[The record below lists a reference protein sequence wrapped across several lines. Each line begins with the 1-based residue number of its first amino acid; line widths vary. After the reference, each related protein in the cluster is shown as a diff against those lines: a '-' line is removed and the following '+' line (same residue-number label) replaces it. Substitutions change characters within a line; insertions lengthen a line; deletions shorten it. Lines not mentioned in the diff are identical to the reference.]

1 MTKTLILF
9 LLLVLTAGTKNIE
22 AQCDLYK
29 RALINSEVIFES
41 DHRDRRSNPERRINN
56 MAISDGGSFFAALE
70 KNSINIYETQT
81 GSLISS
87 YEMPEKVQNSTVLST
102 KDVMISSNRYIF
114 AIYNGGYGV
123 AIDLLT
129 GRRQEFE
136 TPHSGNN
143 DWMFGWYAY
152 VLPGDSILLGNRSV
166 SGSWL
171 ISLSQGT
178 ITRTQWNYYAVDLKK
193 GLFLNR
199 KIKNNEPDWNAP
211 LELRRYPSGEIV
223 ASFPGAYNASRISP
237 DGNRILVIHPGGF
250 SVYDIHSGTFIMKET
265 GYRYIDSRSEWIG
278 TSLIA
283 FNAFDTIA
291 HTSMEIFDVNAK
303 KRLGRIASSQLD
315 GRSYVANENYFV
327 NFGAVKRGYPEMMKR
342 CLKVFDLNIIRKK
355 EDFFLDMMHFE
366 KQTLEEKHLTDE
378 HRMKA
383 YSEGAPITDIDG
395 NSYRT
400 VIING
405 KTYMAENLSTSRFN
419 NGDPVPFVA
428 GSQEW
433 EKLGSPAMAYYNND
447 PANLEIYGALYNGF
461 TTAGKRNICPAGWHV
476 ISAEEWDELI
486 DHLGGKDIA
495 INRLVTTGNRR
506 EGNGLWS
513 GFNYGATNNSG
524 FSVMPAGRRTR
535 EGNYTL
541 RYSSAKFWADSFR
554 TASISKQMIST
565 GGITDFRFGFSV
577 RCMKD

>member
-1 MTKTLILF
+1 MTKTLILS
-9 LLLVLTAGTKNIE
+9 LLLVLAAGTKNLE
-22 AQCDLYK
+22 AQCDLYN

-41 DHRDRRSNPERRINN
+41 DNRDRRSNPERQINS

-70 KNSINIYETQT
+70 RESINVYETQT

-87 YEMPEKVQNSTVLST
+87 YEMPKKRQNSFRLST
-102 KDVMISSNRYIF
+102 SDVMISSNRYIF
-114 AIYNGGYGV
+114 ATYNGGYGV

-129 GRRQEFE
+129 GKRHEFE

-143 DWMFGWYAY
+143 EWMFRWYAY

-171 ISLSQGT
+171 ISLSRGT
-178 ITRTQWNYYAVDLKK
+178 ISHTQWNYYAVDLKK

-199 KIKNNEPDWNAP
+199 KIKNNEPDRNTP

-223 ASFPGAYNASRISP
+223 TSFPGAYNASRISP

-250 SVYDIHSGTFIMKET
+250 SVYDIQSGRIIMKET
-265 GYRYIDSRSEWIG
+265 GYRYIDWRQEWL
-278 TSLIA
+278 SSNLIA

-291 HTSMEIFDVNAK
+291 HTDMEIFDVNAK

-315 GRSYVANENYFV
+315 GRSFVGNEGYFV
-327 NFGAVKRGYPEMMKR
+327 NFGAVKRGRPEMMKR
-342 CLKVFDLNIIRKK
+342 CLKVFDFNIIRNE

-366 KQTLEEKHLTDE
+366 KQTLEEKHLADE

-383 YSEGAPITDIDG
+383 YSAGTPVIDIDG
-395 NSYRT
+395 NSYKT
-400 VIING
+400 VLING
-405 KTYMAENLSTSRFN
+405 KTYMAENLRVSRFN

-428 GSQEW
+428 ENQEW

-447 PANLEIYGALYNGF
+447 PANLENYGALYNGF
-461 TTAGKRNICPAGWHV
+461 TTTNKRNICPTGWHV

-495 INRLVTTGNRR
+495 INRLKTTGNRR
-506 EGNGLWS
+506 EGTGLWN
-513 GFNYGATNNSG
+513 GFNYGASNNSG
-524 FSVMPAGRRTR
+524 FSVLPSGRRTR
-535 EGNYTL
+535 EGQYAG
-541 RYSSAKFWADSFR
+541 RYGSAAFW
-554 TASISKQMIST
+554 TNSIRFVEVSGNSMAM
-565 GGITDFRFGFSV
+565 GGADFRFGYSV
-577 RCMKD
+577 RCMKDY